1 MRKTI
6 TEMTLDDFSAILI
19 TARLKFDLSLREIKD
34 VALKSKMLRKEK
46 SVKQINTAI
55 NEIDEGVDAVNH
67 NKTNFR
73 VSYRGSY
80 QNTRG
85 CSGFQP
91 ARQEYKRTSKH
102 KQRHT
107 TKPRQRPWSFWRQQ
121 KQYKWIRR
129 PNWSNL

>member
-85 CSGFQP
+85 CSGF
-91 ARQEYKRTSKH
+91 
-102 KQRHT
+102 
-107 TKPRQRPWSFWRQQ
+107 
-121 KQYKWIRR
+121 
-129 PNWSNL
+129 